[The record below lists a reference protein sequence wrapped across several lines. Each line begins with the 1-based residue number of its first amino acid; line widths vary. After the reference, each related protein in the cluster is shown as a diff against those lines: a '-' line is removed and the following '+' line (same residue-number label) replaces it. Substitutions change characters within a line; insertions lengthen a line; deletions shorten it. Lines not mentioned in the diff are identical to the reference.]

1 MSLLERSDH
10 QTYCPYKGECS
21 YYSMPL
27 GGERAINA
35 IWTYEH
41 PYEAVAAIKEYL
53 AFYPTRVDSIVETKD

>member
-1 MSLLERSDH
+1 
-10 QTYCPYKGECS
+10 
-21 YYSMPL
+21 MPL